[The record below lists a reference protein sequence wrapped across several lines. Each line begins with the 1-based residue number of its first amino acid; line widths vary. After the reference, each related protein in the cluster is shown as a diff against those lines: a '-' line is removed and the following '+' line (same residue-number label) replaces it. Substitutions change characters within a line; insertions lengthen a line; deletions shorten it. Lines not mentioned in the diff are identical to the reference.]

1 VTASEKLTL
10 TAITT
15 PALYE
20 PFAVDDVTEVTVG
33 AANARTGKENIARI
47 NVESDL
53 KRCAGVLVQKRM
65 RFSRAIPLCVFF
77 LCIPR

>member
-1 VTASEKLTL
+1 MAPVSNVNRGVPETVTASEKLTF

-33 AANARTGKENIARI
+33 AASARAGKQKIARI

-53 KRCAGVLVQKRM
+53 RR
-65 RFSRAIPLCVFF
+65 
-77 LCIPR
+77 